1 MEKCKAIGSF
11 SLYIEKPSA
20 LLKVLQ
26 ALFTSFYYF
35 SSPRDLFN
43 LKRSN
48 LISII
53 KMTLAYMLTE
63 WKTWPILS
71 QSQSK

>member
-1 MEKCKAIGSF
+1 MEKCKVIGSF
-11 SLYIEKPSA
+11 SLYIKKPSA

-26 ALFTSFYYF
+26 ALFTSFCYF
-35 SSPRDLFN
+35 SSPKDLFN

-48 LISII
+48 LISIM